1 MKELSD
7 QTPTEL
13 EVRPER
19 VRLLLAVATSVNQ
32 SLDPHEM
39 AEVALWLA
47 SEAVSLTMGVVVL
60 FPERQRI
67 VLASQGLSSECLR
80 EIVSTELDLQGTI
93 IDETM
98 QTGVPKFFSDLRLAS
113 PDPLTRLLRRALFQ
127 SLVCLPLGT
136 PDKVQGVMLMG
147 DPRRRL
153 FQIADVELLHT
164 IAGQIGTSLRNAWV
178 FAQSQ
183 RQLEELESVTEAA
196 RAVVSSL
203 NASQIPI
210 RIMEEVIAKLDTEA
224 AALLLLDPVL
234 QELET
239 VAAAGPK
246 ASSLEE
252 MRIKVGQGVAGWVAQ
267 HEQPLLIPDL
277 AADER
282 FSEDPDQSLAADTHS
297 ILCVPLLVR
306 QRLTGVVQVINKRH
320 GQFSRADQRLL
331 ELLATFAAVAIE
343 NARLYEEAQRQTQQ
357 ATLYAKDLSTA
368 FQQERKRREALDQ
381 LRYSFLNVVGHELKT
396 PLTVILQGL
405 ETLKNPQRGP
415 MNAEQTEIVEMLE
428 RQSSY
433 LERLIGG
440 LVTFAAFSARQDS
453 MRFREVPFETVMD
466 DALML
471 CRFKAERKNIRLEDR
486 RQENLPTLSLDRERM
501 SEAIA
506 HLIDN
511 AIKFSPQ
518 DNLVVVETEVE
529 DGQLMLRVID
539 WGCGIPDDQIDSIWD
554 SFIQMS
560 TSMERGLEGLGL
572 GLAMARYIIE
582 AHDGQLSVESQ
593 PGKGSTFSIRLSH
606 SLPSSSEPG

>member
-1 MKELSD
+1 MTIRSD
-7 QTPTEL
+7 QTSISKEISS
-13 EVRPER
+13 ER
-19 VRLLLAVATSVNQ
+19 LRMLLAVATSVNQ
-32 SLDPHEM
+32 SLDPQEI

-47 SEAVSLTMGVVVL
+47 FEAVSLTMGIVVL
-60 FPERQRI
+60 FPEHQRI

-80 EIVSTELDLQGTI
+80 EFVSTDLDLQGTI

-98 QTGVPKFFSDLRLAS
+98 ETGVPKFFSDLRLMS
-113 PDPLTRLLRRALFQ
+113 QDPLTRLLRRALFQ

-136 PDKVQGVMLMG
+136 PDKVQGVMLIG

-164 IAGQIGTSLRNAWV
+164 IAGQIGASLRNAWV

-203 NASQIPI
+203 NSSQIPI
-210 RIMEEVIAKLDTEA
+210 RIMEEVTARLDTEA
-224 AALLLLDPVL
+224 AALMLVDPVL

-239 VAAAGPK
+239 VAAAGLR
-246 ASSLEE
+246 ASSLEGV
-252 MRIKVGQGVAGWVAQ
+252 RIKVGQGVVGWVAQ
-267 HEQPLLIPDL
+267 HEQPLLIHDL
-277 AADER
+277 AGDER
-282 FSEDPDQSLAADTHS
+282 FSEDPDQSLAADTRS
-297 ILCVPLLVR
+297 ILCVPLRAR
-306 QRLTGVVQVINKRH
+306 QRPIGVVQVINKRH

-405 ETLKNPQRGP
+405 ETLQNPQRGP

-433 LERLIGG
+433 LDRLING
-440 LVTFAAFSARQDS
+440 LVTFAAFSARQDT
-453 MRFREVPFETVMD
+453 MRFRDVPFEVVLD

-471 CRFKAERKNIRLEDR
+471 CQFKAERKNIKLEDR
-486 RQENLPTLSLDRERM
+486 RQETLPTLSLDKERI

-529 DGQLMLRVID
+529 NGRLSIRVID
-539 WGCGIPDDQIDSIWD
+539 RGCGIPDDQIDSIWD
-554 SFIQMS
+554 SFVQMS
-560 TSMERGLEGLGL
+560 TSIERGLEGLGL
-572 GLAMARYIIE
+572 GLATARYIIE
-582 AHDGQLSVESQ
+582 AHNGDISVESQ
-593 PGKGSTFSIRLSH
+593 PGKGSTFTIRLPH
-606 SLPSSSEPG
+606 PVRSSSEAG